1 MYVAFR
7 FFFLEKFSNPS
18 HWFSSRQAY
27 TRSVACTSIIGYILG
42 IGDRHSQN
50 ILVDERSAE
59 VVHID
64 FGIVFE
70 QGKVLGIPETVPCRL
85 TRDMID
91 GMGITG
97 VRGMFMK
104 CSGEVLRVLRAHSLQ
119 LLTILEVVIHDPL
132 YKWSLSPNA
141 ARAKQNGSDALTS
154 GAASNR
160 KKSAKAQA
168 RVEELGAPNTNSFD
182 KDAAE
187 RTISR
192 IKNKLHGLEDSASD
206 ALSIEG
212 QIEHVV
218 NEAQDVANLSRI
230 FVGWAPWL

>member
-1 MYVAFR
+1 
-7 FFFLEKFSNPS
+7 L
-18 HWFSSRQAY
+18 
-27 TRSVACTSIIGYILG
+27 I
-42 IGDRHSQN
+42 
-50 ILVDERSAE
+50 DERSAE

-70 QGKVLGIPETVPCRL
+70 QGMVLGIPETVPCRL

-91 GMGITG
+91 GMGVTG

-141 ARAKQNGSDALTS
+141 ARAKQKGSDVLTLAPDVTPTKRKTIHKNMKTAEIDPN
-154 GAASNR
+154 GPNSN
-160 KKSAKAQA
+160 A
-168 RVEELGAPNTNSFD
+168 NSFD

-187 RTISR
+187 RTIGR
-192 IKNKLHGLEDSASD
+192 IKNKLHGMEDSASD

-218 NEAQDVANLSRI
+218 NEAQDISNLSRI